1 LEINLMTY
9 PYNSGQQPDSVNNPF
24 LGSQPSQYDPNGLAA
39 NPSYSPDPVA
49 DYGYNPAP
57 VGGADWQQAASGYDY
72 GAQYGVPG
80 QQQQPQYGVLP
91 QQQQFYAQAPMQSNP
106 PKDKAIAILFCLFF
120 GGFGAHNFY
129 TGFNGM
135 GAAQLVLLLVGW
147 LLSVLLIGIP
157 LLIALGIWVFVD
169 LIMIIAGSGRF
180 AYVFRS

>member
-1 LEINLMTY
+1 MTY

-49 DYGYNPAP
+49 DYGYNPATA
-57 VGGADWQQAASGYDY
+57 GGADWQQAASGYDY
-72 GAQYGVPG
+72 GAQYGVPA
-80 QQQQPQYGVLP
+80 QQQQSQYGVLP
-91 QQQQFYAQAPMQSNP
+91 QQQQFYAQAPMQS
-106 PKDKAIAILFCLFF
+106 KDKAIAILFCLFF

-180 AYVFRS
+180 AYVFRP

>member
-1 LEINLMTY
+1 MTY

-49 DYGYNPAP
+49 DYGYNPATA
-57 VGGADWQQAASGYDY
+57 GGADWQQAASGYDY

-91 QQQQFYAQAPMQSNP
+91 QQQQFYAQAPTLQANP

>member
-1 LEINLMTY
+1 MTY
-9 PYNSGQQPDSVNNPF
+9 PYNNDQQPDSVNNPF
-24 LGSQPSQYDPNGLAA
+24 LGSQPGGLGSQYDPNGLAA

-49 DYGYNPAP
+49 DYGYNPTP
-57 VGGADWQQAASGYDY
+57 VGGTDWQQSASGYDY
-72 GAQYGVPG
+72 SAQYGVPVP
-80 QQQQPQYGVLP
+80 QQQPQYGVLP
-91 QQQQFYAQAPMQSNP
+91 QQQQYYVAPLQQNP

-120 GGFGAHNFY
+120 GCFGAHNFY

-147 LLSVLLIGIP
+147 LFFLFIIGIP
-157 LLIALGIWVFVD
+157 LLIALSIWVFVD

>member
-1 LEINLMTY
+1 MTY
-9 PYNSGQQPDSVNNPF
+9 PYNSDQQPDSVNNPF

-57 VGGADWQQAASGYDY
+57 AGGADWQQAASGYDY
-72 GAQYGVPG
+72 GAQYGVPVP
-80 QQQQPQYGVLP
+80 QQQPQYGVLP
-91 QQQQFYAQAPMQSNP
+91 QQQQFYAQAPMQS
-106 PKDKAIAILFCLFF
+106 KDKAIAILFCLFF

-135 GAAQLVLLLVGW
+135 GATQLVLLLVGW
-147 LLSVLLIGIP
+147 LLSFVLIGIP
-157 LLIALGIWVFVD
+157 LLIALGIWVLVD

>member
-1 LEINLMTY
+1 MTY

-57 VGGADWQQAASGYDY
+57 AGGADWQQAASGYDY
-72 GAQYGVPG
+72 GAQYGVPVP
-80 QQQQPQYGVLP
+80 QQQPQYGVLP
-91 QQQQFYAQAPMQSNP
+91 QQQQFYAQAPMQS
-106 PKDKAIAILFCLFF
+106 KDKAIAILSCLFF

-147 LLSVLLIGIP
+147 LLSFVLIGIP
-157 LLIALGIWVFVD
+157 LLIALGIWVLVD

>member
-1 LEINLMTY
+1 MTY

-49 DYGYNPAP
+49 DYGYNPATA
-57 VGGADWQQAASGYDY
+57 GGADWQQAASGYDY
-72 GAQYGVPG
+72 GAQYGVPA
-80 QQQQPQYGVLP
+80 QQQQSQYGVLP
-91 QQQQFYAQAPMQSNP
+91 QQQQFYAQAPMQS
-106 PKDKAIAILFCLFF
+106 KDKAIAILFCLFF

-129 TGFNGM
+129 AGFNGM

-180 AYVFRS
+180 AYVFRP